1 MSKLIDQKS
10 EQHSSETDEGSK
22 VRRIRITSNL
32 RLNLVRLGALIL
44 VVSISLYIFS
54 IRDQVAGLG
63 ALGYPGIFVVSL
75 LAYGTVL
82 LPAPGVAVVFT
93 MGAIFHPFW
102 VAVVAG
108 AGAALGEFV
117 GYLAGFGSQVV
128 VERAAIYHRLT
139 RWMQENGPLTI
150 LILSGIPNP
159 FFDLAGITAGAL
171 RMPPLKFLFWVWIG
185 VTIKMFFFSYAGF
198 TVFDRFF

>member
-10 EQHSSETDEGSK
+10 EQHSSEADEGSE
-22 VRRIRITSNL
+22 VRRIQITSNL
-32 RLNLVRLGALIL
+32 RLNLARLGALIL
-44 VVSISLYIFS
+44 VVAISLYVFS

-63 ALGYPGIFVVSL
+63 ALGYPGIFLISL
-75 LAYGTVL
+75 LAYGTVF

-102 VAVVAG
+102 VAIVAG
-108 AGAALGEFV
+108 VGAALGEFV

-139 RWMQENGPLTI
+139 RWMEKNGPLTI
-150 LILSGIPNP
+150 LILSAIPNP

-198 TVFDRFF
+198 TMFDRFF